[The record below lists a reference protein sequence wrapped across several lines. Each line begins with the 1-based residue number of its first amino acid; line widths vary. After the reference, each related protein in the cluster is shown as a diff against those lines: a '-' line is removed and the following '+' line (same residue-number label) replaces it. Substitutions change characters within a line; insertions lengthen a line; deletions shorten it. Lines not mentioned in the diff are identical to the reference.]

1 VADETTEAAAVAE
14 PANDALPTEVA
25 ANTASR
31 EVVRAATTNSTTGSV
46 AEPMVAAPDA
56 VRV

>member
-31 EVVRAATTNSTTGSV
+31 EVVRAATTNSTNATV
-46 AEPMVAAPDA
+46 AEPMVAPPDA
-56 VRV
+56 ARV